1 MRDVIAPDMSRSGYQ
16 RRLGA
21 LRAAARYRNPE
32 TGRGLAIHFY
42 GDKRATLDEFD
53 WGARTLNEHR
63 IVDFPIGY
71 DE

>member
-16 RRLGA
+16 RRLGVA
-21 LRAAARYRNPE
+21 YWME
-32 TGRGLAIHFY
+32 SSTGVVRGLAIHFY